1 MTDVILRNR
10 DIDSGLPSPDRFGAP
25 LVKGCIGF
33 LAYATSA
40 NPTAEALS
48 STTDATAGHVFS
60 ENAIGGTT
68 LSLTA
73 GTILCPRDGNYEIVL
88 NLATVSSASAS
99 GVMEFFLQKNAA
111 ALTNAK
117 STKLL
122 QPAVAA
128 NFMSASVRTTVA
140 LVKGDLV
147 RCVVTG
153 TTGGVITIATGSLS
167 ITMLSDA
174 TVYTQV

>member
-1 MTDVILRNR
+1 MVDTVLRTR
-10 DIDSGLPSPDRFGAP
+10 DSNSGQINPDAQGAP
-25 LVKGCIGF
+25 LVSGVIGF
-33 LAYATSA
+33 AAYATTA
-40 NPTAEALS
+40 NPTAEALN
-48 STTDATAGHVFS
+48 STVDSTAGHVFS
-60 ENAIGGTT
+60 ELAAGYT

-73 GTILCPRDGNYEIVL
+73 GTIAVPRDGTYLIRL

-111 ALTNAK
+111 ALTIPR

-128 NFMSASVRTTVA
+128 NFMSGTVETRIV
-140 LVKGDLV
+140 LVKGDLI
-147 RCVVTG
+147 RAVVTG

-167 ITMLSDA
+167 VEQVADA
-174 TVYTQV
+174 ANPTQV